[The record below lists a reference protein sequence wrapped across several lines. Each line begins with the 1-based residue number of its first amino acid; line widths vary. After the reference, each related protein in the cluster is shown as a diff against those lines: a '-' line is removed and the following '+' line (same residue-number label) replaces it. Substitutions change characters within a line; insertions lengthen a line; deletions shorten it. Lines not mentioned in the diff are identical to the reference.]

1 MNAMNKFCVRC
12 GAFLEA
18 PNANQKYCV
27 VCAHNVQLEQQ
38 AKWRRRKGKTERV
51 MGLCAWCG
59 KAMVKKTPDQKYH
72 KDCARKAERSC
83 APAGYQF
90 KLPEKQRPTPPRYSI
105 KQINDKAKSLG
116 MNYGH
121 YSTLLSQGKVEPPD
135 ER

>member
-1 MNAMNKFCVRC
+1 
-12 GAFLEA
+12 
-18 PNANQKYCV
+18 
-27 VCAHNVQLEQQ
+27 
-38 AKWRRRKGKTERV
+38 

-59 KAMVKKTPDQKYH
+59 KAMVKKTPEQKYH

-83 APAGYQF
+83 APSGYQF
-90 KLPEKQRPTPPRYSI
+90 KLPERQRPAPPRYSI

-121 YSTLLSQGKVEPPD
+121 YSMLLSQGKVEPPD

>member
-1 MNAMNKFCVRC
+1 MER
-12 GAFLEA
+12 FLKLQTQTRSIVSYVHITSSL
-18 PNANQKYCV
+18 NHKRNGDV
-27 VCAHNVQLEQQ
+27 G
-38 AKWRRRKGKTERV
+38 R
-51 MGLCAWCG
+51 AWCG

-83 APAGYQF
+83 VPAGYQF
-90 KLPEKQRPTPPRYSI
+90 KLAEKQRPTPPRYSI
-105 KQINDKAKSLG
+105 KQINDKAKPLG

>member
-1 MNAMNKFCVRC
+1 
-12 GAFLEA
+12 
-18 PNANQKYCV
+18 
-27 VCAHNVQLEQQ
+27 
-38 AKWRRRKGKTERV
+38 

-90 KLPEKQRPTPPRYSI
+90 KLPERQRPTPPRYSI

-121 YSTLLSQGKVEPPD
+121 YSMLLSQGKVEPPD